1 MKTKALGVASVAL
14 GSVAELSHFWFAFL
28 CIASSLLGIIVF
40 PTLVVLG
47 FDIIGINTEA
57 PLSNVVGWLL
67 VSAALLG
74 LVFPLIV
81 LMIARAGAMSETKGG
96 ELMTDTNLNS
106 GKAAPPPS
114 LNDSL
119 PSGNP
124 SLQVVL
130 AALGCIAL
138 GALVLVF
145 RSSLGF

>member
-28 CIASSLLGIIVF
+28 CIVSSLLGIIVF

-67 VSAALLG
+67 VSAALVG

-81 LMIARAGAMSETKGG
+81 LMIARAGAMRETKG
-96 ELMTDTNLNS
+96 TY
-106 GKAAPPPS
+106 
-114 LNDSL
+114 
-119 PSGNP
+119 
-124 SLQVVL
+124 
-130 AALGCIAL
+130 I
-138 GALVLVF
+138 
-145 RSSLGF
+145 